1 MMNEKASTMSALRR
15 SFAAL
20 ARTPMAL
27 HRSLSAMSLKIARF
41 ITRTGKS
48 RGEAV
53 FWIVGAS
60 VAAFGAAIVIA
71 SKLGDLAGILT
82 LQRWKSSTQ
91 LLELGMAIAV
101 IYLVGHVFV
110 GLVRAVREEARWVR
124 RGGDRA

>member
-1 MMNEKASTMSALRR
+1 MMNEKAYNMRALRR
-15 SFAAL
+15 SFAAI
-20 ARTPMAL
+20 ASTPMAM
-27 HRSLSAMSLKIARF
+27 HRRLSAVSLKIARF

-60 VAAFGAAIVIA
+60 LSAFGAAIVVA
-71 SKLGDLAGILT
+71 SKLGELAGILT
-82 LQRWKSSTQ
+82 LQRWQTSTE

-124 RGGDRA
+124 RGGDRP

>member
-1 MMNEKASTMSALRR
+1 MTEHRGK
-15 SFAAL
+15 FAAL
-20 ARTPMAL
+20 LYAPVRL
-27 HRSLSAMSLKIARF
+27 HRKLSTTSLKIARF

-53 FWIVGAS
+53 FWIVGAI
-60 VAAFGAAIVIA
+60 VAAFGAAIVVA

-82 LQRWKSSTQ
+82 LQRWQSSTE

-110 GLVRAVREEARWVR
+110 GLVRAALEEARWVR
-124 RGGDRA
+124 RGGDRP